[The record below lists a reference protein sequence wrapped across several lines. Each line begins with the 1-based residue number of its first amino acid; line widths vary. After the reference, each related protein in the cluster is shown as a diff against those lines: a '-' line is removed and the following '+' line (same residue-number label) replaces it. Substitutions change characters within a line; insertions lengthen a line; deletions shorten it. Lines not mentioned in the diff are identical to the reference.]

1 MKSELEKVFLI
12 SLGCAK
18 NLVDSEHML
27 GSLKSAGYAS
37 ARDPEE
43 ADVALINTCGFIQS
57 AVEEAVDTILET
69 ARLKQKGS
77 LKRLVVAGCL
87 VQRYGYKLEKE
98 IPEVDAWLGTGEIGR
113 IVEILENVTGD
124 ETDRFYLSRPTYL
137 ADHASPRARTTPFYT
152 GYLKIAE
159 GCSHGCSYCIIPRLR
174 GPFRS
179 RTPDSLLREA
189 EEMVA
194 GGVKEINLVA
204 QDTTFYGKDL
214 EPKVSL
220 EDLLEQLAGI
230 WGLQWIRLMYCHPDR
245 ISDRLLALMDSEEKI
260 CPYLDIPLQHVNL
273 RILEAMGRRPEG
285 ETPLEL
291 VRRIRSGNR
300 GIHLRTTLMV
310 GFPGE
315 SEEIFQELFAFVE
328 EARFDHL
335 GAFVFSPERGSPAYR
350 LKPRVQQ
357 EVAKERMSK
366 IMTCQAGI
374 SETLNQGVVNRT
386 LPVLIEGES
395 NETSLLLSGRTGG
408 MAPDVDGR
416 VLINKGIGVAGEIMP
431 VRITKAYAYDLV
443 GEIVT

>member
-1 MKSELEKVFLI
+1 MKSKQEKVFLI

-27 GSLKSAGYAS
+27 GSLRRAGYAL

-69 ARLKQKGS
+69 ARLKEKGS

-98 IPEVDAWLGTGEIGR
+98 MPEVDAWLGTGEVGR
-113 IVEILENVTGD
+113 VTEILEKGTADG
-124 ETDRFYLSRPTYL
+124 TPRFHLSRPSYL
-137 ADHASPRARTTPFYT
+137 ADHAVPRSRTTPFYMA
-152 GYLKIAE
+152 YLKIAE
-159 GCSHGCSYCIIPRLR
+159 GCSHGCSYCIIPHLR

-179 RTPDSLLREA
+179 RMPDSVIREA

-204 QDTTFYGKDL
+204 QDTTCYGEDL
-214 EPKVSL
+214 EPKGTL
-220 EDLLEQLAGI
+220 EGLLEQLAGI
-230 WGLQWIRLMYCHPDR
+230 DGLQWIRLMYCHPDR
-245 ISDRLLALMDSEEKI
+245 ISNRLLALMDSEEKI
-260 CPYLDIPLQHVNL
+260 CPYLDIPLQHVNPG
-273 RILEAMGRRPEG
+273 ILEAMGRRSGGRP
-285 ETPLEL
+285 PLEL

-300 GIHLRTTLMV
+300 RIHLRTTLMV

-315 SEEIFQELFAFVE
+315 SEDLFQELLVFVE
-328 EARFDHL
+328 EARFEHL

-357 EVAKERMSK
+357 EVAKERMSR

-374 SETLNQGVVNRT
+374 SESLNQDLVNRT
-386 LPVLIEGES
+386 VPVLIEGES
-395 NETSLLLSGRTGG
+395 NETSLLLSGRTAF

-416 VLINKGIGVAGEIMP
+416 VLINKGTGPAGEIMP
-431 VRITKAYAYDLV
+431 VRITKAYAYDVV
-443 GEIVT
+443 GEIV

>member
-1 MKSELEKVFLI
+1 MNVKREKIFLI

-27 GSLKSAGYAS
+27 GSLKSAGYAL

-69 ARLKQKGS
+69 ARLKEKGS

-113 IVEILENVTGD
+113 VVEILGNGFPAALS
-124 ETDRFYLSRPTYL
+124 RFHLSRPTSL
-137 ADHASPRARTTPFYT
+137 ADHAAPRARTTPFYT
-152 GYLKIAE
+152 AYLKIAE
-159 GCSHGCSYCIIPRLR
+159 GCSHGCSYCIIPHLR

-194 GGVKEINLVA
+194 EGVREINLVA
-204 QDTTFYGKDL
+204 QDTTSYGRDL
-214 EPKVSL
+214 EPKGSL
-220 EDLLEQLAGI
+220 EDLLERLVGI
-230 WGLQWIRLMYCHPDR
+230 RGLEWIRLMYCHPDR
-245 ISDRLLALMDSEEKI
+245 ISDRLLALMDSEERI
-260 CPYLDIPLQHVNL
+260 CPYLDLPLQHINL
-273 RILEAMGRRPEG
+273 GILEAMRRRPEG
-285 ETPLEL
+285 QTHLEL

-300 GIHLRTTLMV
+300 RIHLRTTLMV

-315 SEEIFQELFAFVE
+315 SEAIFQELLAFVE
-328 EARFDHL
+328 EARFEHL

-350 LKPRVQQ
+350 LKPRVKQT
-357 EVAKERMSK
+357 VAKERMSR

-374 SETLNQGVVNRT
+374 SKTLNQEMINRT
-386 LPVLIEGES
+386 VPVLIEGES
-395 NETSLLLSGRTGG
+395 RETSLLLAGRTAS
-408 MAPDVDGR
+408 MAPDVDGC
-416 VLINKGIGVAGEIMP
+416 VLINKGTGVAGEIMP

-443 GEIVT
+443 GEIV